1 MEAAKLGPDSQ
12 VKTVKRFAAFVH
24 VILILKTINAV
35 YGDKGLIIYI
45 SF

>member
-24 VILILKTINAV
+24 VILILTTSNAV
-35 YGDKGLIIYI
+35 YGDKGLII
-45 SF
+45 